1 MHGMNE
7 IVYIAH
13 SFISHVENLT
23 LLLGMLILLL
33 LLWVLSIV
41 DGRKLRYKS
50 IVLFCLYHTYC
61 MYAHIVEEKKSHN
74 RIAPKPLTLNEVS
87 TIFLRDFLTH

>member
-13 SFISHVENLT
+13 SFISHVERT
-23 LLLGMLILLL
+23 Y
-33 LLWVLSIV
+33 IV
-41 DGRKLRYKS
+41 AWHAFIVIIIMGLEVERKLRYKS
-50 IVLFCLYHTYC
+50 IVLFCLYHTC
-61 MYAHIVEEKKSHN
+61 MYAHIVKPH